1 MVSVK
6 SIKNEKFFKDMENV
20 NKKFNEALKNLAES
34 KKIITILNDQLMVKE
49 EKVKKLIGKKVNL
62 LKEKNFA
69 EEDLSSLQ

>member
-49 EKVKKLIGKKVNL
+49 EKGGVSKGFLDGII
-62 LKEKNFA
+62 
-69 EEDLSSLQ
+69 

>member
-1 MVSVK
+1 
-6 SIKNEKFFKDMENV
+6 MENV